1 MIPIPRNTGVL
12 AVWPG
17 ARRWHPLQV
26 PRQADRS
33 PAPPVHKPAR
43 VHHGGRTRATEGHG
57 GTRINR
63 GLPRPPVSAPP
74 GRRTA
79 PGLAVL
85 AAAARPA
92 HAACPAIPPF
102 SVALRG
108 PLPLL
113 RVENW
118 PAGLARSEPIARA
131 GTPTLTILA
140 ATRAQDRDQAP
151 DDWLDGCGDCDAG
164 RSKTRHY
171 QRHRALRTCGTLT
184 TPSVESRTTG

>member
-1 MIPIPRNTGVL
+1 MAWRPPSASFAGTAPGRSI
-12 AVWPG
+12 PG
-17 ARRWHPLQV
+17 AACPQASKSSPRRQN
-26 PRQADRS
+26 
-33 PAPPVHKPAR
+33 
-43 VHHGGRTRATEGHG
+43 EGHG
-57 GTRINR
+57 GPRRNTNQ
-63 GLPRPPVSAPP
+63 PRPAAPACQRAAGSPDSARAGPSSP
-74 GRRTA
+74 QRHG
-79 PGLAVL
+79 
-85 AAAARPA
+85 PA

-171 QRHRALRTCGTLT
+171 QRHRALDHR
-184 TPSVESRTTG
+184 SDFVASDS